1 MTLMS
6 LLPFFDKKQILK
18 ININLIPKDPFF
30 ETVIGKILRWALSAG
45 RYIVIFTELLV
56 ILSFVARF
64 TLDRQLTNLNES
76 IHQKEV
82 TIKSYGDLE
91 ENVRLIQAKTD
102 QFEQIEQQTNI
113 SEIFPALTKITPRDI
128 LLEEL
133 TIKPTR
139 LLMSGSSPT
148 QNSLNILIN
157 NFQLSPNFFN
167 ISVDRIE
174 AGESQ
179 KPGFNFLI
187 TADTKEPVELKR

>member
-1 MTLMS
+1 MS

>member
-102 QFEQIEQQTNI
+102 QCEQIEQQTNI